1 MDFLYTL
8 PWVEISDKFFIP
20 FVVGILSSSIVV
32 LLGVNSLKEFSR
44 KKEMEKELESL
55 RSYWKAGS
63 SSYLI
68 IYGKESAL
76 NDSEMEPRLGYSEA
90 FGIMLISDILHK
102 LYGSSARVNVK
113 LVDPSEKLG
122 IDNIN
127 SNVIIFGS
135 ELSVNG
141 FRDISDAAGV
151 PYYQFGIKNNSRS
164 FQRKQGESVLEELS
178 TIADY
183 EKGEIDFD
191 YGTAVRIKNKST
203 QNLLV
208 LLNGNHCAGLM
219 AAINLITDK
228 NLLEK
233 SFFLEEPSA
242 QISIVGVNVEGKELV
257 MKDTEIDIVKQW
269 TEFPVDIG
277 KINNTIQGL

>member
-1 MDFLYTL
+1 MDFLDQFL
-8 PWVEISDKFFIP
+8 IP
-20 FVVGILSSSIVV
+20 FIVGILSSSIVV
-32 LLGVNSLKEFSR
+32 LFGVNSLKEFSR
-44 KKEMEKELESL
+44 KKEREKELGNL
-55 RSYWKAGS
+55 RSYWEAGS

-68 IYGKESAL
+68 ICGKESAL

-90 FGIMLISDILHK
+90 FGIMLISEILNK
-102 LYGSSARVNVK
+102 LYGNRARVNVK
-113 LVDPSEKLG
+113 LVDPDEKLG
-122 IDNIN
+122 IDNID

-141 FRDISDAAGV
+141 FRDLSDAAEV
-151 PYYQFGIKNNSRS
+151 PYYQFGIKNDSRS
-164 FQRKQGESVLEELS
+164 FQRKQGESVIEELS

-183 EKGEIDFD
+183 EKGKIDFD
-191 YGTAVRIKNKST
+191 YGTAVRIKNKT
-203 QNLLV
+203 TKNLLV

-228 NLLEK
+228 DLLEK
-233 SFFLEEPSA
+233 SCFLEDALA

-269 TEFPVDIG
+269 TKFPVDID
-277 KINNTIQGL
+277 KINNAIQDL